1 MHLNRNVKNN
11 NLLVTA
17 SWDNSIK
24 IWDLKTNACINTL
37 IGHQKCINDLAYL
50 FNVGNEGDIIASAGV
65 DDLIIV
71 WKINSNKS
79 ILPILNQFVANCT
92 YIYGLIYLNILGSA
106 DKDLIACCGQNSTIN
121 IYKALTSECLQTI
134 YGHFDYVFTILHLE
148 DYMEKELDEIFEEII
163 FEFPD
168 ETEKKN

>member
-65 DDLIIV
+65 LI
-71 WKINSNKS
+71 
-79 ILPILNQFVANCT
+79 
-92 YIYGLIYLNILGSA
+92 
-106 DKDLIACCGQNSTIN
+106 
-121 IYKALTSECLQTI
+121 
-134 YGHFDYVFTILHLE
+134 LE
-148 DYMEKELDEIFEEII
+148 FIEI
-163 FEFPD
+163 
-168 ETEKKN
+168 